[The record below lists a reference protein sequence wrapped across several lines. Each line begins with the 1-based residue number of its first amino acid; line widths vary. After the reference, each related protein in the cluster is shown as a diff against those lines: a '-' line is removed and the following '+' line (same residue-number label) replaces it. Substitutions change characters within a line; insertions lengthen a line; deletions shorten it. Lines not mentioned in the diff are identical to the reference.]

1 MISMI
6 SSVFMTSYL
15 VGQTVDSQTKTTLT
29 IEVTNR
35 TANGTAT
42 ENDEVL
48 VTIYQQGKQID
59 TLKGNVDSQ
68 GKAVFE
74 NVPTG
79 SDCAAL
85 PNVKHRDMMF
95 NGHPIALIPGQTEF
109 NGHVEVFE
117 VSTDKS
123 KLSVITH
130 HFIIKLQ
137 ADSLGII
144 EYMRLENSSDMAI
157 ISGQKDENNRN
168 KVIEVILP
176 KGFKDLIFLRY
187 FQENASVI
195 SKSGFYDTMAIPPG
209 QFDAEFS
216 YSLPIDSETIDI
228 TKTISLPTSDFM
240 LFSLLGKGRV
250 KGLGDSKGQINLADG
265 SSAEY
270 FNLPAIKTGQQIKF
284 QLIGLNVN
292 KSNRQ
297 ILIVLIAIFALMAL
311 LVIRRLISQKS

>member
-1 MISMI
+1 MISVI
-6 SSVFMTSYL
+6 SSILMTSHL
-15 VGQTVDSQTKTTLT
+15 AGQTVDSQTKTTLT
-29 IEVTNR
+29 IDVKNQ
-35 TANGTAT
+35 TANGTST
-42 ENDEVL
+42 ENDEVV

-79 SDCAAL
+79 SDFAAL
-85 PNVKHRDMMF
+85 PNVKHKDMMF
-95 NGHPIALIPGQTEF
+95 NGHPVALIPGQTEF

-123 KLSVITH
+123 KLSVVTH
-130 HFIIKLQ
+130 HFIIKQQ
-137 ADSLGII
+137 ADSLGIT

-157 ISGQKDENNRN
+157 ISDQKDENNRN
-168 KVIEVILP
+168 KVLEVKLP
-176 KGFKDLIFLRY
+176 KGFKNLICLRY
-187 FQENASVI
+187 FHENALVI

-216 YSLPIDSETIDI
+216 YSLPIDSEKIDI

-240 LFSLLGKGRV
+240 VFSLLGKGRV
-250 KGLGDSKGQINLADG
+250 KGLGDSKGQINFADG
-265 SSAEY
+265 SAAEY
-270 FNLPAIKTGQQIKF
+270 FNLPVIKAGQQVKF
-284 QLIGLNVN
+284 QLTGLNVN

-297 ILIVLIAIFALMAL
+297 ILIALIAVFALMAL
-311 LVIRRLISQKS
+311 LAIRRLISQKS

>member
-297 ILIVLIAIFALMAL
+297 ILIVLIAVFALMAL

>member
-6 SSVFMTSYL
+6 SSVLVTSYL
-15 VGQTVDSQTKTTLT
+15 AGQTVDSQTKTTLT
-29 IEVTNR
+29 INVTNR

-42 ENDEVL
+42 LNDEVL
-48 VTIYQQGKQID
+48 VTIYQQGKPID
-59 TLKGNVDSQ
+59 TLKGNVNSQ
-68 GKAVFE
+68 GKAVFK

-79 SDCAAL
+79 SNIAAL
-85 PNVKHRDMMF
+85 PRAKHQDMMF

-123 KLSVITH
+123 KLSVVTH

-137 ADSLGII
+137 ADSLGIT

-157 ISGQKDENNRN
+157 ISDQKDENNRN
-168 KVIEVILP
+168 KVIEVLIP
-176 KGFKDLIFLRY
+176 KEFKNLTCLRY
-187 FQENASVI
+187 FQENALVI
-195 SKSGFYDTMAIPPG
+195 SESGFYDTMAIPPG

-228 TKTISLPTSDFM
+228 TKTITLPTSDFM
-240 LFSLLGKGRV
+240 VFSLLDKGRI
-250 KGLGDSKGQINLADG
+250 KGLGDSKGQVNLADG

-284 QLIGLNVN
+284 QLTGLNVN

-297 ILIVLIAIFALMAL
+297 ILIALIAVFAVMAL
-311 LVIRRLISQKS
+311 LAIRRLVSQKR

>member
-1 MISMI
+1 MI

-297 ILIVLIAIFALMAL
+297 ILIVLIAVFALMAL